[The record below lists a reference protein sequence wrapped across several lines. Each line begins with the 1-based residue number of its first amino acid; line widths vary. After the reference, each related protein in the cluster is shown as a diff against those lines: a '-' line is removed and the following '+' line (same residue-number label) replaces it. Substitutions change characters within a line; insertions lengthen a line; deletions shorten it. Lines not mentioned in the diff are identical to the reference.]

1 MTGAIHTG
9 WRSRLPTFGFGAAAI
24 GNLYAA
30 VPEEDAMET
39 VRAALNAGIRYFDT
53 APFYGFGLSERRLGA
68 ALAQS
73 AVADEVVLST
83 KVGRRLVA
91 SSQHE
96 ARGARH
102 GFVDAEPF
110 EPVFDYSYGGVM
122 ESFEQSLARLGRS
135 RVDLL
140 LAHDLGRVTHGD
152 LHPTYYRQFMEG
164 GYRAMRELKD
174 AGRVSA
180 IGLGVNEWEICEE
193 ALRDA
198 DFDVFLL
205 AGRYT
210 LLDQTSLLSFLPLCE
225 ARDIPVII
233 GAPFNSGALIT
244 GTRSTPKPTWA
255 QRPTAGSASVTEA
268 PGPAASTVTADA
280 PPSASARL
288 RAEFAIPLAAAALQF
303 PLAHPQV
310 VSVIPGMAGGEQVDA
325 TVESM
330 RLPIPTQFWQ
340 LLRARGLLP
349 LSAPLPIAP
358 IVPMA
363 GAAS

>member
-1 MTGAIHTG
+1 MMTGAIQPG
-9 WRSRLPTFGFGAAAI
+9 WRSRLPTLGFGAAAI

-30 VPEEDAMET
+30 VSEEAAIET
-39 VRAALNAGIRYFDT
+39 IRAALNAGIRYFDT
-53 APFYGFGLSERRLGA
+53 APLYGFGLSERRLGA

-73 AVADEVVLST
+73 AVADDVLLST

-96 ARGARH
+96 AQGVRH

-110 EPVFDYSYGGVM
+110 EPVFDYSYDGVM
-122 ESFEQSLARLGRS
+122 ESFEQSLERLGRS

-140 LAHDLGRVTHGD
+140 FAHDLGRVTHGD

-198 DFDVFLL
+198 DFDVLLL

-244 GTRSTPKPTWA
+244 GTRGT
-255 QRPTAGSASVTEA
+255 RPIYFNYEPA
-268 PGPAASTVTADA
+268 PGWVIK
-280 PPSASARL
+280 RL
-288 RAEFAIPLAAAALQF
+288 QQLESLCAEFAVPLAAAALQF

-325 TVESM
+325 TVEFM
-330 RLPIPTQFWQ
+330 RFPIPARFWQ

-349 LSAPLPIAP
+349 LSAPLPLAPIAP

-363 GAAS
+363 GVAS